1 MLREGATCEVLRDIL
16 GRVNIDATQNFF
28 ARADDGTNEWMRDM
42 VGGRERYRDLTQRPW
57 AGRPPMHYEKAPRF

>member
-28 ARADDGTNEWMRDM
+28 ARADGTNEWIEIWLVVGRDIAISLSDHGP
-42 VGGRERYRDLTQRPW
+42 VVRQ
-57 AGRPPMHYEKAPRF
+57 